1 MCETVYIVR
10 TDSNP
15 SGSCQPFS
23 IIIYILMTPCVAA
36 CWLLVV
42 TCLHLSIFV
51 MKRNLAYTVNSYLTS
66 ITGPYENVNWRGGGC
81 IHIFMFCPRDFF
93 SN

>member
-1 MCETVYIVR
+1 
-10 TDSNP
+10 
-15 SGSCQPFS
+15 
-23 IIIYILMTPCVAA
+23 MTPCVAA

-66 ITGPYENVNWRGGGC
+66 ITGPYENVNWRGGGGVFIFSCSAREISFQIDQFEWTDC
-81 IHIFMFCPRDFF
+81 IIHNIFKNIEM
-93 SN
+93 